1 MSAGIKRKAVN
12 GFTSVRIFLCVCVQF
27 MFGDRFLAAPVVDR
41 GVTKWNVYLPV
52 YSSDFGSRWLDVWSN
67 FQVM

>member
-1 MSAGIKRKAVN
+1 
-12 GFTSVRIFLCVCVQF
+12 

-41 GVTKWNVYLPV
+41 GVTKWDVYLPV

-67 FQVM
+67 FKVMDIIILY